1 LSKESTFPPDDDY
14 TAHHAESDFILGENL
29 RRDRCYKVELSLIGQ
44 ETMYS
49 GNISLIV
56 AKGKAKGKIQEL
68 DIHVPALFLV
78 GVAGLFHTPHTR
90 RVPGR

>member
-1 LSKESTFPPDDDY
+1 
-14 TAHHAESDFILGENL
+14 
-29 RRDRCYKVELSLIGQ
+29 
-44 ETMYS
+44 MYS